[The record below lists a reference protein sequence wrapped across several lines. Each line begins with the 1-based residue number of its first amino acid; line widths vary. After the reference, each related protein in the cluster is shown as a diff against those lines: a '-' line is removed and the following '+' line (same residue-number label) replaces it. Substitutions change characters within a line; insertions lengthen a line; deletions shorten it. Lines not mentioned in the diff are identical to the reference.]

1 LPLKCSYGFQRPG
14 TYCSA
19 LYKGTTALVPIN
31 AVIVQVKTARF
42 SMSGNPTN
50 RELRIFS
57 RKFFYKISIN
67 SACRLRYPQQ
77 PREGQSVTLRKY
89 SKHLPWALPAMVF
102 LFDLVDMQWMFSH
115 EPGLS
120 YEVVRRFQLLLL
132 PGTLF
137 FSPLP
142 AILFNCGI
150 AALVGA
156 IAFLVAGRRS

>member
-1 LPLKCSYGFQRPG
+1 
-14 TYCSA
+14 
-19 LYKGTTALVPIN
+19 
-31 AVIVQVKTARF
+31 
-42 SMSGNPTN
+42 M
-50 RELRIFS
+50 
-57 RKFFYKISIN
+57 
-67 SACRLRYPQQ
+67 
-77 PREGQSVTLRKY
+77 TLRKY